1 MGVARDNLL
10 GDHRRKIA
18 VLDATKN
25 FVPFRRRDSIR
36 TSNSIHDLLGVQCS
50 GILLDELRSLI
61 INEKPWPVDIIHIHH
76 SKLDNAYNSS
86 WTVRSGTVLTSNA
99 CIAMD

>member
-10 GDHRRKIA
+10 DDHRRKIA

-36 TSNSIHDLLGVQCS
+36 TSNSIHDVLGVQCS
-50 GILLDELRSLI
+50 SFLLDEIRSLI
-61 INEKPWPVDIIHIHH
+61 INEKQWPVDIVHLHN
-76 SKLDNAYNSS
+76 SKLDNAYNS
-86 WTVRSGTVLTSNA
+86 
-99 CIAMD
+99 